1 MKYSIVLIIILVL
14 ALIFAVQ
21 NHDNIS
27 INFLAWSFQLS
38 ESIVIIVTLL
48 FGFICGW
55 LIILARVWK
64 HKRTIKDLNR
74 QLNDKFQNQNK
85 PVPPSGF
92 DSTI

>member
-1 MKYSIVLIIILVL
+1 MKYSVLLIIILVL

-27 INFLAWSFQLS
+27 VNFLAWSFQLS
-38 ESIVIIVTLL
+38 ETVVLIVTLL

-55 LIILARVWK
+55 LLILGRVWK
-64 HKRTIKDLNR
+64 HKRTIKDLNK
-74 QLNDKFQNQNK
+74 QLSDKLQNK
-85 PVPPSGF
+85 PIPPSGF